1 MHIASNDELLDEQSG
16 HDRLAGP
23 RIVGQQEAQR
33 LARQHVAVDRCD
45 LVRQRLDEGRMHG
58 QHGIEEMRE
67 VDAIR
72 FGREAEQ
79 VAISLKAPGTACL
92 HDFQGRFIISTLED

>member
-1 MHIASNDELLDEQSG
+1 
-16 HDRLAGP
+16 
-23 RIVGQQEAQR
+23 
-33 LARQHVAVDRCD
+33 
-45 LVRQRLDEGRMHG
+45 MHG
-58 QHGIEEMRE
+58 QYGIEEVGE
-67 VDAIR
+67 VDAIC